1 MPEMNERGMRKKTN
15 EMKKDMVKPYPSK
28 SKQKMEKSG
37 NMSSGM
43 AMGNGRMK
51 KKEDKGRG

>member
-1 MPEMNERGMRKKTN
+1 MSESNERGMRKKTN

-37 NMSSGM
+37 NMSNM
-43 AMGNGRMK
+43 AMGNGRTK
-51 KKEDKGRG
+51 KKEDNGRG

>member
-1 MPEMNERGMRKKTN
+1 MAESNERGMREKTN

-37 NMSSGM
+37 NMSSM
-43 AMGNGRMK
+43 AMGNGRTK